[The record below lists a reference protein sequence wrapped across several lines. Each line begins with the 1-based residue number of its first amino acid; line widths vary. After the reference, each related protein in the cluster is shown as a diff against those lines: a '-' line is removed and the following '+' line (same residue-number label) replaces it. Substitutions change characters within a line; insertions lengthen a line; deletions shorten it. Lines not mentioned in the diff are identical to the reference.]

1 MVMDRDLSW
10 GGEHTVLCTDDVWWS
25 CALETYIILL
35 TGVIPINSIKRK
47 NKKIKNINEDTGNLS
62 AIIQNNLT
70 LKHREVTAKCTV

>member
-35 TGVIPINSIKRK
+35 TGVTPMHLIKRK
-47 NKKIKNINEDTGNLS
+47 
-62 AIIQNNLT
+62 
-70 LKHREVTAKCTV
+70 KHGPVSPHCKLGL